1 MVCGSDWLAQGMI
14 VEAQAS
20 GLRVPQDIAVM
31 GFGNSSVAGEM
42 RPTITT
48 VDVDGARIARETIAL
63 LRRHAEGP
71 PPGERRV
78 DVGFR
83 IIARESA

>member
-1 MVCGSDWLAQGMI
+1 MQ
-14 VEAQAS
+14 
-20 GLRVPQDIAVM
+20 
-31 GFGNSSVAGEM
+31 VAGEM

-48 VDVDGARIARETIAL
+48 VDVDGARIGREAVRV
-63 LRRHAEGP
+63 LRQRAA
-71 PPGERRV
+71 GEEATKTLI